1 MTDWERD
8 QVLALIYQARNNE
21 RVVMFRRDD
30 KEEKPDRLK
39 EEHMG
44 APLSPDHGD
53 DFWGEA
59 KQQRGIFRRFGRE
72 AEPSHK
78 EVPPP
83 LPEKLAEEPSEPK
96 EPEVAT
102 PAPLEEDVSVPAALR
117 KDFSFEA
124 ELKPAPKVEPPP
136 EEVVI
141 RPAPVLKKPPAPEKK
156 ERRRREIP
164 VALQMPD
171 EYEGMLTES
180 PSYLKAVL
188 WGLLAGAVG
197 AGVYAGLAWWRHR
210 EYGIIGWLIGIGVG
224 LVVVF
229 ASGRHFSWKLGLIAA
244 GISMF
249 FLCVG
254 RILVYMLDVWF
265 PDIIKLP
272 IKTMDNFNHALTQF
286 GKQLPT
292 TWLVFLFITGAVAFL
307 VSFRP
312 WPIRFQTSGT
322 SRTASPR
329 SPTEVR

>member
-1 MTDWERD
+1 
-8 QVLALIYQARNNE
+8 V
-21 RVVMFRRDD
+21 FRRDN
-30 KEEKPDRLK
+30 KKEKPDRLK
-39 EEHMG
+39 EEQIG
-44 APLSPDHGD
+44 TPISPDHGD

-72 AEPSHK
+72 AERSHE
-78 EVPPP
+78 EVLPP
-83 LPEKLAEEPSEPK
+83 LPEKLEEEPSEPK
-96 EPEVAT
+96 EIEVTAS
-102 PAPLEEDVSVPAALR
+102 APLEEVVSAPAALR
-117 KDFSFEA
+117 KDFSFEF
-124 ELKPAPKVEPPP
+124 EVEKPAPKVEPPP
-136 EEVVI
+136 AKVVAT
-141 RPAPVLKKPPAPEKK
+141 PAPVVEKPPAPEKE
-156 ERRRREIP
+156 ERPRREIP

-197 AGVYAGLAWWRHR
+197 AGVYAGLGWWRHR
-210 EYGIIGWLIGIGVG
+210 EYGIIGWLIGIAVG

-272 IKTMDNFNHALTQF
+272 IKTMDNFHHALTQF
-286 GKQLPT
+286 VKQLPT
-292 TWLVFLFITGAVAFL
+292 TWLLFLFITGAVAFL
-307 VSFRP
+307 ISFRP

-322 SRTASPR
+322 SSAAAPQK
-329 SPTEVR
+329 PAE